1 MYHLLVNCSRWSWFL
16 PAQLHF
22 DVVYKFLAILS
33 LYLRPVQSSALS
45 LSSFVKFATDAI
57 NMIFRARI
65 LMLQI
70 LKSLW
75 CCCIWYTCD
84 LRKDNSFPLATLSFF
99 FCYICYFLQQLL
111 LLLACNFVAEDKIVA
126 ASFCYH
132 AFNAGCKFSFTRPL
146 TCWLCRLSFGWVIG
160 RWCV

>member
-1 MYHLLVNCSRWSWFL
+1 MCHLLVNCFRWSWFL

-22 DVVYKFLAILS
+22 DVVYKILAILS
-33 LYLRPVQSSALS
+33 LYLRPVQGPLSALS

-57 NMIFRARI
+57 ITIFRASI

-84 LRKDNSFPLATLSFF
+84 LRKDTSFRLATLSFF

-111 LLLACNFVAEDKIVA
+111 LLLARKFVAEDKIVA
-126 ASFCYH
+126 ASFCYD
-132 AFNAGCKFSFTRPL
+132 AFNAGCKFLFTRPL
-146 TCWLCRLSFGWVIG
+146 TCWLCRLSFG
-160 RWCV
+160 